1 MTEQN
6 AGFDH
11 VVEDLAAIAGVQKS
25 SRLSDGVTTK
35 LQR

>member
-25 SRLSDGVTTK
+25 SRL
-35 LQR
+35 LQISSRTR